1 MPVARKPEG
10 WEHPYLPGALI
21 IVPPLD
27 IRHRVN
33 RLRRRYDPRS
43 ADTVGAHV
51 TVAQPFRYEPGQA
64 ELARV
69 RRVLA
74 GFEPFTVTFGPLK
87 NFLPYPCIWFDIR
100 PAERV
105 LAMRRALHSTGLFN
119 TDLEYTDGF
128 VPHMSI
134 TDGTPDA
141 DETLRI
147 YSRLRGR
154 VRGGRFRVDHL
165 VYSRPD
171 WRMQFRAV
179 ERLALGRQGPG
190 ASRGG

>member
-1 MPVARKPEG
+1 VTPVTQKPEG
-10 WEHPYLPGALI
+10 WERPYLPGALI
-21 IVPPLD
+21 IVPPAD

-43 ADTVGAHV
+43 ADTVGPHL
-51 TVAQPFRYEPGQA
+51 TVAQPFRCDPDPA

-69 RRVLA
+69 RKVLV

-87 NFLPYPCIWFDIR
+87 NFLPYPCIWFDIQ

-119 TDLEYTDGF
+119 TDLEYTEGF

-141 DETLRI
+141 EETALIFNRI
-147 YSRLRGR
+147 RNR

-171 WRMQFRAV
+171 WRMKFHTV
-179 ERLALGRQGPG
+179 ERLPLGR
-190 ASRGG
+190 